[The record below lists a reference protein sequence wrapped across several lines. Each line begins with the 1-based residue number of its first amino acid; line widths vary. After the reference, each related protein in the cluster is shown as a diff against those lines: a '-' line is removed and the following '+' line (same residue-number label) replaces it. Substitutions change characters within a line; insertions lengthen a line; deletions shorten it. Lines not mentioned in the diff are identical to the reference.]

1 MNEKTNV
8 FKKMTSF
15 REFGVLVALL
25 ALVVIFAFSSPIFLS
40 GENMLNITRQVSV
53 VSLLAIGMTLVIV
66 TGGIDLSVSA
76 VIAAGGIITAS
87 AMRDMNLSIPV
98 AIIMGLSAGI
108 ITGIVNGVLIALL
121 NMPAFITTM
130 GTMTIIRGLGFIYTG
145 AYPVYGLPAAF
156 KTLGQGY
163 VGIVPIP
170 TIIFVA
176 VALIASF
183 ILRKTVFGRH
193 IYAIGGNESAAKL
206 AGIRVPRIKIAV
218 YILSGFIASI
228 AAVIQAAR
236 IGAGMPTIGEG
247 FELDAVAAAV
257 IGGAAMSGGS
267 GTVLGTVLG
276 SIVLGVLSNGLSL
289 LDVDSYV
296 MEVIRGLVVI
306 IAVLADQLR
315 IVMANRA
322 KIKSAMQAL
331 KQESEA
337 KEK

>member
-1 MNEKTNV
+1 M
-8 FKKMTSF
+8 
-15 REFGVLVALL
+15 
-25 ALVVIFAFSSPIFLS
+25 
-40 GENMLNITRQVSV
+40 
-53 VSLLAIGMTLVIV
+53 
-66 TGGIDLSVSA
+66 
-76 VIAAGGIITAS
+76 
-87 AMRDMNLSIPV
+87 
-98 AIIMGLSAGI
+98 
-108 ITGIVNGVLIALL
+108 
-121 NMPAFITTM
+121 
-130 GTMTIIRGLGFIYTG
+130 
-145 AYPVYGLPAAF
+145 
-156 KTLGQGY
+156 
-163 VGIVPIP
+163 
-170 TIIFVA
+170 
-176 VALIASF
+176 
-183 ILRKTVFGRH
+183 
-193 IYAIGGNESAAKL
+193 
-206 AGIRVPRIKIAV
+206 

>member
-1 MNEKTNV
+1 MPERVLSFLPVRDAAAAVV
-8 FKKMTSF
+8 FF
-15 REFGVLVALL
+15 
-25 ALVVIFAFSSPIFLS
+25 LVVVHAAL
-40 GENMLNITRQVSV
+40 G
-53 VSLLAIGMTLVIV
+53 LL
-66 TGGIDLSVSA
+66 D
-76 VIAAGGIITAS
+76 
-87 AMRDMNLSIPV
+87 
-98 AIIMGLSAGI
+98 
-108 ITGIVNGVLIALL
+108 
-121 NMPAFITTM
+121 
-130 GTMTIIRGLGFIYTG
+130 
-145 AYPVYGLPAAF
+145 
-156 KTLGQGY
+156 
-163 VGIVPIP
+163 
-170 TIIFVA
+170 
-176 VALIASF
+176 
-183 ILRKTVFGRH
+183 
-193 IYAIGGNESAAKL
+193 
-206 AGIRVPRIKIAV
+206 
-218 YILSGFIASI
+218 
-228 AAVIQAAR
+228 
-236 IGAGMPTIGEG
+236 EG

>member
-98 AIIMGLSAGI
+98 AIIMGLSVGI

-156 KTLGQGY
+156 QTLGQG
-163 VGIVPIP
+163 
-170 TIIFVA
+170 
-176 VALIASF
+176 
-183 ILRKTVFGRH
+183 
-193 IYAIGGNESAAKL
+193 
-206 AGIRVPRIKIAV
+206 
-218 YILSGFIASI
+218 
-228 AAVIQAAR
+228 
-236 IGAGMPTIGEG
+236 
-247 FELDAVAAAV
+247 
-257 IGGAAMSGGS
+257 
-267 GTVLGTVLG
+267 
-276 SIVLGVLSNGLSL
+276 
-289 LDVDSYV
+289 
-296 MEVIRGLVVI
+296 
-306 IAVLADQLR
+306 
-315 IVMANRA
+315 
-322 KIKSAMQAL
+322 
-331 KQESEA
+331 
-337 KEK
+337 